1 MIVAVAQNGAI
12 GFNGGMP
19 WHVPEDA
26 KHFKAVT
33 EGYPVI
39 MGRKTWESL
48 PVHPLPNRLNIVI
61 SRQQDY
67 VANGATLIH
76 DCNELQPQIQTMV
89 PNIQT
94 AFIIGGTTIYQEF
107 YNQCRYIWITRL
119 DINPIGDTYFPLPE
133 DRGFIM
139 VMQTVPATSR
149 SDISYMFEKWLNPEF
164 KGPRSLSTAKN

>member
-1 MIVAVAQNGAI
+1 MIVAVARNGAI
-12 GFNGGMP
+12 GLNGGMP

-48 PVHPLPNRLNIVI
+48 PVRPLPSRLNIVV

-76 DCNELQPQIQTMV
+76 DYSELQPQIQAMA
-89 PNIQT
+89 PDIQT
-94 AFIIGGTTIYQEF
+94 AFIIGGTTIYQKF

-139 VMQTVPATSR
+139 VMQTEPATSK
-149 SDISYMFEKWLNPEF
+149 SDISYVFEKWLNPEF
-164 KGPRSLSTAKN
+164 EGPRSLSAAKN